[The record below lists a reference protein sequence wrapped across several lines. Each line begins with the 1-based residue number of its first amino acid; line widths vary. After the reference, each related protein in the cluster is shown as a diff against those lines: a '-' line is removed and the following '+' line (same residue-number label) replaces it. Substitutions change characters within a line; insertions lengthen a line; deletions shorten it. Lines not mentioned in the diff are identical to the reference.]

1 MPCYIII
8 RVCGIDVT
16 ALFCILKEFMMFVVP
31 GIVALIAGVY
41 MWIETDGGW
50 VGVITGVVV
59 FVLLAA
65 LFG

>member
-1 MPCYIII
+1 
-8 RVCGIDVT
+8 
-16 ALFCILKEFMMFVVP
+16 MFVVP